1 MADRPSVVVT
11 PAEGSTPDAAHW
23 CGVAAGGCF
32 QLHLSYDAA
41 VFACDTVVVAM
52 ARSSCGKEVVCRE
65 TTYHTFT
72 TSNDGSRSLYHV
84 EKWARRNFQPLPRTR
99 TSAKVVKQSALGFQP
114 LRKSRE
120 AFLQPP
126 LAAAV
131 PAATAA
137 VVDVTEEEPYVPPP
151 AYLAT
156 TPMRQPTLAPTA
168 LRLSERTRNEL
179 APHPH

>member
-1 MADRPSVVVT
+1 MLRI
-11 PAEGSTPDAAHW
+11 
-23 CGVAAGGCF
+23 GVALQRGDASNCISPTM
-32 QLHLSYDAA
+32 QLSSPATQWLWPWHGLVVGRRWSA
-41 VFACDTVVVAM
+41 V
-52 ARSSCGKEVVCRE
+52 RPP
-65 TTYHTFT
+65 TTHTFT
-72 TSNDGSRSLYHV
+72 TSNGSRSLYHV

-137 VVDVTEEEPYVPPP
+137 VVDVTEEEEKKPSRGRGRRLAARTERRRRPTSTCAASLPSCGRWAWSVPAHHVPIV
-151 AYLAT
+151 A
-156 TPMRQPTLAPTA
+156 RCK
-168 LRLSERTRNEL
+168 
-179 APHPH
+179 